1 MFEHF
6 WTSEFL
12 NLRNIL
18 RYSLLCIDCWSRY
31 RITDYVALES
41 TYVDFT
47 AVVRVQSD
55 RTDAKTVG
63 GAGRG
68 GTGVRWILHHQ
79 WKRKAHS
86 NAHHAKAPSSEFYLQ
101 LAYILYHHVMLS
113 SPQPTTLNR
122 PSWKARGPLYSEF
135 GVQIRCLAPTGIGL
149 VRIKATS
156 VHCKLLTCLE
166 DKFEIRCRWMS
177 FTTWRMALPCF
188 LSRTWKNSSSFL
200 SSSSWK

>member
-1 MFEHF
+1 MRILLPVSCLVCVQCRERR
-6 WTSEFL
+6 TSYTGKLHVQLSWSVNGCDVGGLIERAIGDVPIMVKVKL
-12 NLRNIL
+12 
-18 RYSLLCIDCWSRY
+18 SRY
-31 RITDYVALES
+31 RITDLVAFESTCVAL
-41 TYVDFT
+41 T

-149 VRIKATS
+149 VRIKATM
-156 VHCKLLTCLE
+156 HCN
-166 DKFEIRCRWMS
+166 
-177 FTTWRMALPCF
+177 P
-188 LSRTWKNSSSFL
+188 
-200 SSSSWK
+200 